1 MEKISLWEEISSKY
15 ILKEIFSYL
24 KLTKSLEIVK
34 INKKL
39 RNIYDISLFHY
50 QSYYF
55 FTLFKNVKIETIND
69 ILESSYIDIFPED
82 VKYELIWRLI
92 EKRKLFKNDDFYIIK
107 PNKRN
112 VLLTQKLM
120 EKRKNKDLN
129 YIFGGIIKDAVDNEY
144 EYHKNV
150 REIEKINENIMYNI
164 LFDTDF
170 LRYELKEKY
179 IKYVKYLNILEDY
192 YNNENLYDISH
203 FINLEYLFFMSKYEK
218 HDELILKLS
227 EPQIKNIKTIKLH
240 ESIKIRNTLKNI
252 IITTNSKINKDELIF
267 EKLEELHI
275 KEKLLNKINFNPIN
289 LKKLNIVYD
298 YRNNTYSIEYL
309 QNSINN
315 ILLKYSSL
323 THLNILFFCIKDAF
337 NFTYEFIPLML
348 KFLFDSIQNIENFS
362 FKFYFLYQKNIH
374 YDFEK
379 IKELKIK
386 NIRNKKSKFIIK
398 GKNIP
403 FEIFEQYFYDIEE
416 IDLSYTY
423 AKNQSQ
429 LFIEENNSISS
440 ITKIRINSSGLEDI
454 LYIPIKSFSSLKSLQ
469 LEIDNIHF
477 TKNFPLFLKD
487 STINFDNLEYLE
499 IHFNDKINI
508 LFENISHIPNLRVLS
523 IINKNICN
531 TVFPYHKEI
540 IPKCMKFNKLHTLI
554 IDESK
559 NTKLEIINKYY
570 SIYPEL
576 KKTKIKFCSLSKFI
590 YNN

>member
-1 MEKISLWEEISSKY
+1 M
-15 ILKEIFSYL
+15 
-24 KLTKSLEIVK
+24 
-34 INKKL
+34 
-39 RNIYDISLFHY
+39 
-50 QSYYF
+50 
-55 FTLFKNVKIETIND
+55 
-69 ILESSYIDIFPED
+69 
-82 VKYELIWRLI
+82 
-92 EKRKLFKNDDFYIIK
+92 
-107 PNKRN
+107 
-112 VLLTQKLM
+112 
-120 EKRKNKDLN
+120 
-129 YIFGGIIKDAVDNEY
+129 
-144 EYHKNV
+144 
-150 REIEKINENIMYNI
+150 
-164 LFDTDF
+164 
-170 LRYELKEKY
+170 
-179 IKYVKYLNILEDY
+179 
-192 YNNENLYDISH
+192 
-203 FINLEYLFFMSKYEK
+203 
-218 HDELILKLS
+218 
-227 EPQIKNIKTIKLH
+227 
-240 ESIKIRNTLKNI
+240 
-252 IITTNSKINKDELIF
+252 
-267 EKLEELHI
+267 
-275 KEKLLNKINFNPIN
+275 
-289 LKKLNIVYD
+289 NIVYD
-298 YRNNTYSIEYL
+298 YRNNAYSIEYL

-337 NFTYEFIPLML
+337 NFTYEFIPLVI

-374 YDFEK
+374 FDLEK

-440 ITKIRINSSGLEDI
+440 ITKIRINSSGLKDI

-590 YNN
+590 NNN

>member
-50 QSYYF
+50 QSHYF

-112 VLLTQKLM
+112 VLLTLKLM

-170 LRYELKEKY
+170 LRYELKKKY

-374 YDFEK
+374 FDLEK

-440 ITKIRINSSGLEDI
+440 ITKIRINSSGLENI

>member
-112 VLLTQKLM
+112 VLLTLKLM

-150 REIEKINENIMYNI
+150 REIEKINENIMYKI

-192 YNNENLYDISH
+192 YNNENLYYISH

-252 IITTNSKINKDELIF
+252 IITTDSKINKDELIF

-337 NFTYEFIPLML
+337 NFTYEFIPLVI

-423 AKNQSQ
+423 AKNQSK

-477 TKNFPLFLKD
+477 TKNFPFFSKD

-540 IPKCMKFNKLHTLI
+540 IPKCLKFNKLHTLI

>member
-1 MEKISLWEEISSKY
+1 MWFWEE
-15 ILKEIFSYL
+15 
-24 KLTKSLEIVK
+24 
-34 INKKL
+34 
-39 RNIYDISLFHY
+39 R
-50 QSYYF
+50 
-55 FTLFKNVKIETIND
+55 
-69 ILESSYIDIFPED
+69 
-82 VKYELIWRLI
+82 R
-92 EKRKLFKNDDFYIIK
+92 
-107 PNKRN
+107 
-112 VLLTQKLM
+112 
-120 EKRKNKDLN
+120 
-129 YIFGGIIKDAVDNEY
+129 
-144 EYHKNV
+144 
-150 REIEKINENIMYNI
+150 
-164 LFDTDF
+164 
-170 LRYELKEKY
+170 
-179 IKYVKYLNILEDY
+179 
-192 YNNENLYDISH
+192 
-203 FINLEYLFFMSKYEK
+203 
-218 HDELILKLS
+218 
-227 EPQIKNIKTIKLH
+227 
-240 ESIKIRNTLKNI
+240 
-252 IITTNSKINKDELIF
+252 
-267 EKLEELHI
+267 
-275 KEKLLNKINFNPIN
+275 
-289 LKKLNIVYD
+289 
-298 YRNNTYSIEYL
+298 
-309 QNSINN
+309 
-315 ILLKYSSL
+315 
-323 THLNILFFCIKDAF
+323 
-337 NFTYEFIPLML
+337 
-348 KFLFDSIQNIENFS
+348 
-362 FKFYFLYQKNIH
+362 
-374 YDFEK
+374 
-379 IKELKIK
+379 IK
-386 NIRNKKSKFIIK
+386 NIRNKKSKFIIQ

-423 AKNQSQ
+423 AKNQSK

-590 YNN
+590 NNN

>member
-112 VLLTQKLM
+112 VLLTLKLM

-227 EPQIKNIKTIKLH
+227 EHQIKNIKTIKLH

-337 NFTYEFIPLML
+337 NFTYEFIPLVI

-423 AKNQSQ
+423 AKNQSK